1 MGGYVSRRSSSRT
14 IDPLLLLTGPAV
26 DALEEGM
33 GEEHLVEGLD
43 DPLSLEALELALSL
57 KEGE

>member
-14 IDPLLLLTGPAV
+14 IDPLLLTGPAV